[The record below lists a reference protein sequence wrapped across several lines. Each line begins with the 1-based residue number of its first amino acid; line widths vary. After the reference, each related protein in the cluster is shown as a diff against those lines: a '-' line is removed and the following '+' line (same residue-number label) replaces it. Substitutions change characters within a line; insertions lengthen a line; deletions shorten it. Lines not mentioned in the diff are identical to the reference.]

1 MRAGIICSVFRMSQ
15 RWFGGV
21 RFFFLVCGLVVEVDE
36 LNAKESQ
43 EISLWPGLKNS
54 QITVRCIIECE

>member
-21 RFFFLVCGLVVEVDE
+21 RFFLVCGLVVEVDE
-36 LNAKESQ
+36 LSAGDFPLARVEKFTDHGEMHH
-43 EISLWPGLKNS
+43 
-54 QITVRCIIECE
+54 